1 MHGLLFGGVTLPTAD
16 EFTFEQWAAMY
27 GSYIDGDN
35 LHTAR
40 SGGDVG
46 LFTGV
51 ETYRSFG
58 NHRIATYLRKNGWDV
73 ECLDW
78 TLFFSDDEL
87 HQYVDERITKETVF
101 VGFSVV
107 FYTLATLR
115 LNRFVSYIKKKYPW
129 VTIISGGVKTWTVT
143 CIEADYYVT
152 GNGEYAMDV
161 LLKHCMGRGEEPKH
175 KVLSNGGK
183 LIAAYHDYPCY
194 PKRDANISYEERD
207 YIHASEVLNV
217 EFSRGCIFACKYCS
231 FPLLGMKGDTTR
243 NEDSLYKE
251 LLENY
256 ERWGTTTYYITD
268 DTVNDSKDKMAS
280 LAKSVRRLPFQ
291 PHFSGY
297 ARADLLIRHGEET
310 WNDMIDMGFSSH
322 SYGVETFNHK
332 SGKAVGKG
340 MKPEEMKDGLLK
352 IQDYF
357 NDRSH
362 LFYSGTMTMIAGLP
376 FETFESLESG
386 KEWLNKYWGGHVVAY
401 LPLILSPPDHEE
413 VDALDTKV
421 YQNFMDFGYTYSYE
435 KPFIDDPNLQ
445 QMVEGLTKIKENN
458 KNRVNN
464 EWNFWVH
471 PSGDYDFI
479 DMIGW
484 VNEWTKER
492 VSTGRNPAGIWQINN
507 VHAETYQNPS
517 DAADYYKQNPK
528 KIPYKSLINNI
539 RRYKKDKLS
548 CQKTK

>member
-1 MHGLLFGGVTLPTAD
+1 MHGLLFGGVTLPTD
-16 EFTFEQWAAMY
+16 QEFSFEEWARMY
-27 GSYIDGDN
+27 SSFIEGDN
-35 LHTAR
+35 LHGAR
-40 SGGDVG
+40 SNGTLG

-101 VGFSVV
+101 VGFSVI
-107 FYTLATLR
+107 FYTLAKSR
-115 LNRFVSYIKKKYPW
+115 LNRFVRYIKQKYPW

-152 GNGEYAMDV
+152 GNGEYAMDAI
-161 LLKHCMGRGEEPKH
+161 LKHAMGRGEQPKH
-175 KVLSNGGK
+175 KVLKNGGK

-207 YIHASEVLNV
+207 YIKPNETLNI
-217 EFSRGCIFACKYCS
+217 EFARGCIFSCKYCS

-256 ERWGTTTYYITD
+256 ERWGITTYYITD
-268 DTVNDSKDKMAS
+268 DTVNDSKDKLAS
-280 LAKSVRRLPFQ
+280 IARSVRRLPFQ

-297 ARADLLIRHGEET
+297 ARADLLITHGKDT
-310 WNDMIDMGFSSH
+310 WDDMIDMGFTSH
-322 SYGVETFNHK
+322 SYGVETLNHM

-340 MKPEEMKDGLLK
+340 MKPEKTKDGLLEV
-352 IQDYF
+352 QDYF
-357 NDRSH
+357 NERAH
-362 LFYSGTMTMIAGLP
+362 LFYSGSMTMIAGLP
-376 FETFESLESG
+376 HETFESLDEG
-386 KEWLNKYWGGHVVAY
+386 AAWLNKYWGNHVVAY

-413 VDALDTKV
+413 VDALDKQV
-421 YQNFMDFGYTYSYE
+421 YQNFIDFGYTYCYDE
-435 KPFIDDPNLQ
+435 PFIDNPQLK
-445 QMVEGLTKIKENN
+445 QMVEGLVKVKKSND
-458 KNRVNN
+458 NRDNQ

-479 DMIGW
+479 DMID
-484 VNEWTKER
+484 WTNNWTQHR
-492 VSTGRNPAGIWQINN
+492 VLEGMNPAGIWQINN
-507 VHAETYQNPS
+507 IHAKTYENPKDS
-517 DAADYYKQNPK
+517 KDYYHKNPK
-528 KIPYKSLINNI
+528 KFPYKEMINII
-539 RRYKKDKLS
+539 RQYKKDKLS
-548 CQKTK
+548 